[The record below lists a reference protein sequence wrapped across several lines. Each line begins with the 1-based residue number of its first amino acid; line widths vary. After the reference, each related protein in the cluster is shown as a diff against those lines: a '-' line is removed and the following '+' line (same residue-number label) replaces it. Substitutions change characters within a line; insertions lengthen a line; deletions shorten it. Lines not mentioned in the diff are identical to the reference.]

1 MIASLAMYDRPET
14 AAATDRFWAL
24 IRDGLRQGGIA
35 APDHLER
42 DAPFWPVW
50 QAHDLVFS
58 QTCGRPFRQ
67 VLHAQ
72 VQLVGTPDYGLKDCP
87 PGHYRSAFISRARD
101 PRTDLAAFR
110 DATFAFNE
118 VSSQSGWAAPQ
129 VHAAGLGFT
138 FTDCLETG
146 GHVASARAVADGRAD
161 IAALDA
167 MTWELVKRYEDCA
180 GDLRVLGWTTPTPGL
195 PYITG
200 AGMDVGKVASTVAAA
215 IAALD
220 LADRRMLRIVGLV
233 AIPAAEYLAIA
244 DP

>member
-14 AAATDRFWAL
+14 AAATNRFWAA
-24 IRDGLRQGGIA
+24 IRDNLRRSGIA
-35 APDHLER
+35 APQDLNR

-50 QAHDLVFS
+50 QSPDLVFS

-67 VLHAQ
+67 VLHDQ

-87 PGHYRSAFISRARD
+87 QGHYRSAFIIRARD

-110 DATFAFNE
+110 DAVFAYNE
-118 VSSQSGWAAPQ
+118 KASQSGWAAPQ
-129 VHAAGLGFT
+129 VHAAGLGFG
-138 FTDCLETG
+138 FTNLLQSG
-146 GHVASARAVADGRAD
+146 GHVASARAVAEGRAD

-167 MTWELVKRYEDCA
+167 MTWELIKRYEDCA
-180 GDLRVLGWTTPTPGL
+180 GDLRVLGWTIPTPGL

-200 AGMDVGKVASTVAAA
+200 PGLDADKVSAAVTEA
-215 IAALD
+215 IAGLD
-220 LADRRMLRIVGLV
+220 LADRRMLRITGLV
-233 AIPAAEYLAIA
+233 AIPAADYLAIA